1 MLTSLPPLPP
11 AKFSETGSAVDSIV
25 GAGSI
30 IAGGRVERSVVSYD
44 VRIASGALIQSSV
57 VMPSVVIGPNAI
69 IRNAIID
76 KGVIV
81 NPGAQLGV
89 DLAKDAQRYTVTDS
103 GLVVVGKGQ
112 IVT

>member
-1 MLTSLPPLPP
+1 
-11 AKFSETGSAVDSIV
+11 
-25 GAGSI
+25 
-30 IAGGRVERSVVSYD
+30 
-44 VRIASGALIQSSV
+44 
-57 VMPSVVIGPNAI
+57 MPSVVIGPNAI